1 MDFSARH
8 LAVYAITDRHWL
20 RGRPLAAAVEDVI
33 AGGATCIQLR
43 EKTLSGD
50 ELEREARE
58 VQAVCRRHGVPFIV
72 NDDVALARRLGADG
86 VHLGQHDLSLA
97 EARRLL
103 GPDAIIGVSA
113 KTVAQAVAAE
123 RGGASYLGTG
133 AVFPTSSKADATAID
148 HRVVK
153 AICAAVRIPVVTIGG
168 ITPENL
174 PRLAGLGAAG
184 IAGISMFFAHDDGR
198 AATAAVAQ
206 AVAQML
212 AVPPSPVRA
221 ALFDL
226 DGTLLDSLPAWSSLA
241 ADFLAR
247 HGLALPP
254 SFPQRLADLEL
265 WEAAQLFHDELI
277 PALTPADILRDW
289 LDALHDTYFRDAPL
303 LPHAEARVRQAIQDG
318 FLPVILTSTDRS
330 CAEAALART
339 GLAPLFAGRLFTTAE
354 LLLPKR
360 SPDIYWHVIGQLGAT
375 LADSFLCDDSPHCR
389 QAAQTAGLQ
398 IVSVD

>member
-198 AATAAVAQ
+198 AATAATA

-339 GLAPLFAGRLFTTAE
+339 GLAPLFVGRLFTTAE
-354 LLLPKR
+354 LQLPKR

>member
-174 PRLAGLGAAG
+174 PRLAGLGAVG

-226 DGTLLDSLPAWSSLA
+226 DGTLL
-241 ADFLAR
+241 
-247 HGLALPP
+247 
-254 SFPQRLADLEL
+254 EL

-289 LDALHDTYFRDAPL
+289 LDALHDTYFRNAPL

-354 LLLPKR
+354 LQLPKR

>member
-206 AVAQML
+206 ML

-354 LLLPKR
+354 LQLPKR